1 MKVWKADL
9 LIGTSNEYSQVQI
22 DGLRDW
28 FEEFEKRFKDDF
40 SYIRLKIGTPKF
52 AGREV
57 VEEKD
62 YPEFV
67 KEWQDEADSLL
78 EKLVGGEKKK

>member
-9 LIGTSNEYSQVQI
+9 LIGTSNEYSQRQI
-22 DGLRDW
+22 DDLQDW

-40 SYIRLKIGTPKF
+40 SYIRLKIGTHKF

-62 YPEFV
+62 YPEEV
-67 KEWQDEADSLL
+67 QDWQKEADSQL
-78 EKLVGGEKKK
+78 EKCLEEQ